1 MIEIFN
7 KYELP
12 IRQLYELINDILDY
26 ESFMNR
32 CKSFSI
38 LDRSMSD
45 SNYIRFQVND
55 EITFLVGV
63 GTSKQNNRKKVIS
76 CAVLSICWWE
86 TYSEKDHETQ
96 EEYEEERE
104 KLESIYNQFLTLTIQ
119 EIGRPFMQN
128 KDDDQRAYNYAI
140 WKRESGLLIL
150 QQSSYDPQFGH
161 DINYWIRPWEADKE
175 IKPSVPFTDWLLK
188 NSSMK

>member
-96 EEYEEERE
+96 EEIVSQPQLKVDYG
-104 KLESIYNQFLTLTIQ
+104 SISLVYPTFLLCATI
-119 EIGRPFMQN
+119 
-128 KDDDQRAYNYAI
+128 
-140 WKRESGLLIL
+140 
-150 QQSSYDPQFGH
+150 SSSFDISSKYDFNIH
-161 DINYWIRPWEADKE
+161 
-175 IKPSVPFTDWLLK
+175 SCL
-188 NSSMK
+188 